1 MLYNGFVKDK
11 KLSNRE
17 KSTKT
22 TKDGIRIRLWRSM
35 RQEKSWTTVSHFI
48 SIMSKGKVN
57 DKGCYVYVSFLT
69 L

>member
-48 SIMSKGKVN
+48 SIMSKGIVN
-57 DKGCYVYVSFLT
+57 DKGCYVYVSFLA